1 MSAVRDDL
9 RSVTRRVEIA
19 RMAALILLGAI
30 AVAYWVIQIVRGDYY
45 FTLSENNRLRSVAI
59 TAARGFILDRHG
71 AILAENAPAYTLYLY
86 RRETKDLDAS
96 TNFIVNLLGL
106 SRDDVEKKIARY
118 RSYYDFLPIVIAENL
133 TIGEVAAV
141 EARAPEHP
149 EFAISVGQRRVYEQG
164 PLAAHVLGYLA
175 EASPDQIQQAGNRY
189 RLGEWVGQKGVESAY
204 QELLAGQDGERRVIV
219 DSFGHEIAEES
230 RVDALPGRNLTT
242 TLDLGLEKVAEE
254 AFKNRVGSIVA
265 LDPRTGEILALYSSP
280 GYDPNLFAQ
289 RISTS
294 DWTALMSNPD
304 HPLQNRAIQNM
315 YSPGSVFKIF
325 MAYAGLQSGL
335 ITPDTRVFCPGFA
348 RFYGRTFR
356 CWKKDGHGWMSLRQ
370 AIAQSCDV
378 YFYTLG
384 NRLGIDRIAAAAK
397 AFGFGSPTGVDL
409 PYEKRG
415 LVPSELWAR
424 TIRRARWYPSETIS
438 VSIGQGPLLMTP
450 LQMARATAGLAEGGV
465 LATPHLFL
473 RSDDPRTGETL
484 QYVPEIHR
492 SVEIPSDI
500 VDVIKDGMY
509 GAVNAPGGTA
519 YASRIPGISVCGKT
533 GTSQVVSFGV
543 RSSLPYQ
550 YRDHAWFTAFA
561 PKDDPRIVVTVFVE
575 HGGHGASAAAP
586 IARAIIAKFF
596 GVEVPP
602 PPPAEPPPPAGK
614 RGETI
619 AGMTR

>member
-9 RSVTRRVEIA
+9 RSVTRRVELA

-30 AVAYWVIQIVRGDYY
+30 AVVYWVIQIVHGDYY

-86 RRETKDLDAS
+86 RSETSNLEAS
-96 TNFIVNLLGL
+96 TDFIVHLLGL
-106 SRDDVEKKIARY
+106 DRDDVEKKIARY

-164 PLAAHVLGYLA
+164 SLAAHVLGYLA
-175 EASPDQIQQAGNRY
+175 EASSDQIQQVGSRF
-189 RLGEWVGQKGVESAY
+189 RLGEWVGQKGIEAAY
-204 QELLAGQDGERRVIV
+204 QQLLAGQDGERRVIV

-242 TLDLGLEKVAEE
+242 TLDLKLEKIAEE
-254 AFKNRVGSIVA
+254 AFANRVGSVVA

-289 RISTS
+289 RISSSEWASLTN
-294 DWTALMSNPD
+294 NPD

-325 MAYAGLQSGL
+325 MAYAGLNSGL
-335 ITPDTRVFCPGFA
+335 ISPDTRVFCPGSA

-356 CWKKDGHGWMSLRQ
+356 CWKKDGHGWMNLRQ

-384 NRLGIDRIAAAAK
+384 NRLGIDRIAAAART
-397 AFGFGSPTGVDL
+397 FGFGSPTGVDL

-424 TIRRARWYPSETIS
+424 TIRKARWYPSETIS
-438 VSIGQGPLLMTP
+438 VSIGQGPLLMTT
-450 LQMARATAGLAEGGV
+450 LQVARATAGLSEGGLLV
-465 LATPHLFL
+465 TPHLFL
-473 RSDDPRTGETL
+473 RSEDPRTGQTL
-484 QYVPEIHR
+484 RYVPEIHR
-492 SVEIPSDI
+492 AGPISPDI
-500 VDVIKDGMY
+500 IDIIKDGMY
-509 GAVNAPGGTA
+509 DAVNLPRGTA

-543 RSSLPYQ
+543 RGPLPYQ
-550 YRDHAWFTAFA
+550 FRDHALFTAFA
-561 PKDDPRIVVTVFVE
+561 PREDPQIVVTVLVE

-586 IARAIIAKFF
+586 IARSIIAKYF
-596 GVEVPP
+596 GIDVPL
-602 PPPAEPPPPAGK
+602 PPPAEPLPPR
-614 RGETI
+614 RGEETI